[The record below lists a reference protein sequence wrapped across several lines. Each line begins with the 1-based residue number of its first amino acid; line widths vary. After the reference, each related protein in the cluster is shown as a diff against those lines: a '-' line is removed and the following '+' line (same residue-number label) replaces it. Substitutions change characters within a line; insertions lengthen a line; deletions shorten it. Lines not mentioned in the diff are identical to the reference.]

1 MQNKLLDG
9 DLVKGIRPAMQV
21 TQLFSLQKKEN
32 ITFLYLMSRKLV
44 VTKKVSHLAPAVTG
58 LK

>member
-21 TQLFSLQKKEN
+21 TQLFSLVKKIQKEN
-32 ITFLYLMSRKLV
+32 IPFSLFNEQEAGGH
-44 VTKKVSHLAPAVTG
+44 KK
-58 LK
+58 